1 MGLGKSTENRTRLE
15 NVRYEN
21 VRSDKL
27 SKADIFFNTKST
39 SPSTGNASN
48 SILNDHCYMAEEV
61 HVKPTKIPQSR
72 NLTPVTIM
80 VADTIGT
87 VKSRRLL
94 KVLLDSGSTTTLI
107 NKKCLPRKC
116 LPCKTS
122 QSRMVNTLA
131 GNYQSSA
138 MVIMCNLRLPELDK
152 NRNIEQHKALIFESE
167 NCKYDVILGA
177 DFLTKTGIDV
187 KYSTNTIEWFENELP
202 LRDPHLLKDKDFAY
216 MATIIEIQQE
226 VEFFGMDWYDPNCYA
241 IEILD
246 AKYESVQIDDVV
258 NQLEHLNIQQ
268 KADVKQVLSE
278 FTKLFD
284 GTLGVYPHRKFH
296 IDLEPNAKPKHARPY
311 PVPVVHLEAFK
322 KELVHLCNIGVLA
335 IQGASEWASPTF
347 ITPKKDGRVRWV
359 SDLRELNKVVVR
371 RQYPLPI
378 IQDILR
384 RRPGY
389 QYFTKMDISMQY
401 YTFELDDESKD
412 LCTIATPFGKF
423 KYNRLPMGLKCS
435 PDFAQEV
442 MENIFRDVS
451 ETEVYIDDI
460 GVFTNNWEEHMTVL
474 HIVLQKLQ
482 ENGFTINPLK
492 WTCGH
497 IDQTSWPH

>member
-1 MGLGKSTENRTRLE
+1 
-15 NVRYEN
+15 
-21 VRSDKL
+21 
-27 SKADIFFNTKST
+27 
-39 SPSTGNASN
+39 
-48 SILNDHCYMAEEV
+48 
-61 HVKPTKIPQSR
+61 
-72 NLTPVTIM
+72 
-80 VADTIGT
+80 
-87 VKSRRLL
+87 
-94 KVLLDSGSTTTLI
+94 
-107 NKKCLPRKC
+107 
-116 LPCKTS
+116 
-122 QSRMVNTLA
+122 MVNTLA

-138 MVIMCNLRLPELDK
+138 MVIMRNLRLPELDK

-202 LRDPHLLKDKDFAY
+202 LRDPHLLKDKDFAS

-246 AKYESVQIDDVV
+246 AKYESVQIDDVA

-474 HIVLQKLQ
+474 CIVLQKLQ
-482 ENGFTINPLK
+482 
-492 WTCGH
+492 
-497 IDQTSWPH
+497 